1 VDEAEDGAPEDGA
14 PEAGTPVSGASVT
27 GGSVTGGSL
36 TGGPA
41 VTGGPGNGNPVSNWD
56 PRVVLLGRQGSGK
69 GTQAD
74 RLSELYHVPHI
85 STGEAFRAAVREGSE
100 LGRTVQGYM
109 ERGELVPD
117 DVVVGVLREHLVK
130 QARLRVGRAGGFILD
145 GFPRN
150 IRQAEALSDLLTP
163 EGLDV
168 VVNLD
173 VSTEEVL
180 RRIAGRRVCPNCG
193 ASYNV
198 VNNAPVQAE
207 TCDVCAGRLVQRDD
221 DTEEAIRRRLELYE
235 SETAPLVDW
244 YSEQGLLATVD
255 ASGPPDEVTERT
267 VKAIEAARVR
277 RKGVHLTGH

>member
-1 VDEAEDGAPEDGA
+1 VKDGQP
-14 PEAGTPVSGASVT
+14 
-27 GGSVTGGSL
+27 GGRCG
-36 TGGPA
+36 
-41 VTGGPGNGNPVSNWD
+41 

-74 RLSELYHVPHI
+74 RLSAIYQVPHI
-85 STGEAFRAAVREGSE
+85 STGEAFRAAARAGSE

-117 DVVVGVLREHLVK
+117 DVVVGALREHLVK
-130 QARLRVGRAGGFILD
+130 EAHFGSGRAEGFILD

-150 IRQAEALSDLLTP
+150 VRQAEALADLLGP

-173 VSTEEVL
+173 VSTDEVL
-180 RRIAGRRVCPNCG
+180 RRIAGRRVCPSCGSSFNVVDNPPKTHEICDNCG
-193 ASYNV
+193 SA
-198 VNNAPVQAE
+198 
-207 TCDVCAGRLVQRDD
+207 LVQRDD

-244 YSEQGLLATVD
+244 YAERGLLAMVD
-255 ASGPPDEVTERT
+255 AAGSPDEVTERA
-267 VKAIEAARVR
+267 VKAIEAARAR
-277 RKGVHLTGH
+277 RSLR